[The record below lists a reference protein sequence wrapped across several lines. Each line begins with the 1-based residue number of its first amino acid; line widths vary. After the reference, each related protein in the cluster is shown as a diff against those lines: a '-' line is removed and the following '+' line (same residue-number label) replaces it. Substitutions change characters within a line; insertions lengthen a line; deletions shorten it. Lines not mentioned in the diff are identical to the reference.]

1 MIKETKPLSMSEA
14 QEYLGEENTEIKGF
28 LKNFK
33 PISVENA
40 KKLRESLESLDL
52 IQLNDL
58 HISKIIDLLP
68 STKEELSKILSNV
81 NFTEDETN
89 KILSTIKENN

>member
-1 MIKETKPLSMSEA
+1 MIKKSNPLSMAEA
-14 QEYLGEENTEIKGF
+14 QEYVSSENSDVKGF
-28 LKNFK
+28 FKNFK
-33 PISVENA
+33 PMSIENA
-40 KKLRESLESLDL
+40 KKLREALEGLDL

-68 STKEELSKILSNV
+68 TNKEELSKILSNV
-81 NFTEDETN
+81 NFTEDDTN